1 MSVADDTGIIKD
13 LYYYR
18 ARYYDPMQGRF
29 ISQDPIEFLAGDVN
43 FYRYVGGDPVNFV
56 DAFGYNRCS
65 KKKKSNIQ
73 DKIKEASKK
82 LDKAKGKLTTKA
94 AKSAARKA
102 AAVVMV
108 VADGPLPIG
117 DVLAAGTMI
126 YDVWDM
132 WGSGDAIAE
141 ALEELGDAV
150 DEAKEC
156 DKREKAAK
164 KKENVATQNELKK
177 LEKRCG
183 KGYKPLRRP
192 YIRKAVRQAVEDGAT
207 QLPDGRF
214 LDQVTDEVIDGK
226 YDLGHDKGEEFW
238 RHKKA
243 AEAECMKQK
252 DFNNMLN
259 KSEKYRIEHPKN
271 NRSHANEDK
280 SPLKLD

>member
-1 MSVADDTGIIKD
+1 
-13 LYYYR
+13 
-18 ARYYDPMQGRF
+18 MQGRF
-29 ISQDPIEFLAGDVN
+29 ISQDPIEFMAGDVN

-56 DAFGYNRCS
+56 DAFGYKRCS
-65 KKKKSNIQ
+65 KNKKKKIN
-73 DKIKEASKK
+73 DKVKNATQKLKK
-82 LDKAKGKLTTKA
+82 LEVKLGKKV

-117 DVLAAGTMI
+117 DVVAAGTMI
-126 YDVWDM
+126 YDIWDM

-192 YIRKAVRQAVEDGAT
+192 YIRKAVRQAVEDAA
-207 QLPDGRF
+207 QKLPDGTF
-214 LDQVTDEVIDGK
+214 LDAVKRTPIEGK
-226 YDLGHDKGEEFW
+226 YDLGHEEDYEFW
-238 RHKKA
+238 REKE
-243 AEAECMKQK
+243 EAERKCMSQK
-252 DFNNMLN
+252 DFNNHMN
-259 KSEKYRIEHPKN
+259 KSEKYRIEDKHN
-271 NRSHANEDK
+271 NRSHAHENKTPLPPINE
-280 SPLKLD
+280 